1 MHHPSVM
8 PFSVRKKHGWMEQKM
23 HSKESAFL
31 RERLKEIK
39 NRYIKEG
46 DVWRQFFLEINN
58 YIGEEIA
65 WIGTLT

>member
-1 MHHPSVM
+1 
-8 PFSVRKKHGWMEQKM
+8 MEQKM
-23 HSKESAFL
+23 HSKESAYL